1 MAAELNVDTTT
12 LSSNRPAWMEPPS
25 PTTQL
30 AKAVFLGLVVLVMVF
45 PFVYV
50 VAVSFSSAKDV
61 YAGGLILWPKN
72 PSLEAYQAIM
82 RGGIVVRSLGVSF
95 GLAAVAGLLVIRVAD
110 RWRRR
115 YVAASLVIIVGQ
127 FFVLQDF
134 TALGH
139 VTAWLIGL
147 AVAVPVGRVT
157 RTQREGGS

>member
-1 MAAELNVDTTT
+1 MRQLDPMRIREGAGSRGWIRGALASLRGHHGDH
-12 LSSNRPAWMEPPS
+12 PARQGRVGS
-25 PTTQL
+25 
-30 AKAVFLGLVVLVMVF
+30 
-45 PFVYV
+45 
-50 VAVSFSSAKDV
+50 
-61 YAGGLILWPKN
+61 
-72 PSLEAYQAIM
+72 
-82 RGGIVVRSLGVSF
+82 GIAVRSDVGVSF

-157 RTQREGGS
+157 RTQREGGP